1 MIPISLFFAFAFGYF
16 LTHLFRVVNAVV
28 GPAISSEV
36 GIDIAGLG
44 FLTSA
49 YFLAFAATQLPLGIL
64 LDRYPA
70 NRVQAAFLV
79 VAAAGAV
86 VFAFGDSVTM
96 LTLGR
101 ALIGFGVSSGLMA
114 AFRAYSTVLPPQR
127 LPLANSLHMAAGS
140 LGVLAGGLPVELAM
154 QALGWRNVFLCLA
167 VLSVAAAAALFF
179 GVKQLSARPGSDS
192 FRALFAGMGKVAVAP
207 AFIRLAPLSVATQ
220 ATGLAL
226 IALWIGPWLRDVAG
240 FAPDKAATILSSVG
254 VAMIAG
260 YVMCGV
266 VTNRLVAR
274 GVPLPSVMIGGYLVF
289 FATLP
294 VVIIIDPA
302 WAVPVWI
309 VFALFVSFGT
319 LSYPVLGALFPPEL
333 TGRVHTALNFLV
345 FIGAFALQWGVGV
358 VVEALAPSLGINH
371 AYDVALLCLVGFQA
385 AGYVWYVLKRPEQP
399 VAALAE

>member
-1 MIPISLFFAFAFGYF
+1 MIPINLFLAFAFGYF

-28 GPAISSEV
+28 GPAISSEI

-70 NRVQAAFLV
+70 NRVQGAFLV
-79 VAAAGAV
+79 ATAAGAV
-86 VFAFGDSVTM
+86 VFALADSVTT
-96 LTLGR
+96 LTIGR
-101 ALIGFGVSSGLMA
+101 ALIGLGVSSGLMA
-114 AFRAYSTVLPPQR
+114 AFKAYSTVLPPQR

-140 LGVLAGGLPVELAM
+140 LGVLTGGLPVELAM
-154 QALGWRNVFLCLA
+154 QAVGWRNLFLCLA
-167 VLSVAAAAALFF
+167 ALSLAAAAVLFF
-179 GVKQLSARPGSDS
+179 GVKHLSAHRGSDS
-192 FRALFAGMGKVAVAP
+192 FRALFAGIGQVAVSS

-220 ATGLAL
+220 GTGLAL

-240 FAPDKAATILSSVG
+240 FAPDKAAIILSSIG

-266 VTNRLVAR
+266 ATNRLVAR

-294 VVIIIDPA
+294 VVVVIDPA
-302 WAVPVWI
+302 WAAPVWI

-319 LSYPVLGALFPPEL
+319 LSYPVLGALFPPGL

-345 FIGAFALQWGVGV
+345 FISAFALQWAVGV
-358 VVEALAPSLGINH
+358 VVEALTPTLSINA
-371 AYDVALLCLVGFQA
+371 AYDVALLGLVGLQT
-385 AGYVWYVLKRPEQP
+385 AGYIWYFLKRPAHA
-399 VAALAE
+399 VALAE